1 VKKFFKSV
9 LVATVT
15 LVIVFLISYKF
26 FSLPVSPDSDN
37 QDFVVNQGDSLRQIA
52 KRLEL
57 NGLIKNQY
65 FFILESYRTGLNSKL
80 QAGQFQLSPS
90 LSLSQVVSK
99 LSKGGSFDFWYTI
112 IPGQRLEE
120 FALDSEFETLA
131 RPSEGMLFPDKY
143 LIPQNYSNQQ
153 IIDLI
158 LKNYQQKF
166 PNLNYQ
172 DLILASLIE
181 REAKTFESKKM
192 ISGILKNRLGIN
204 MALQVDATVQY
215 ARDSQSKPEK
225 YWSPLSSSNLQI
237 KSAYNTYQNPGLPPA
252 PICNPGADS
261 INAALN
267 PTASDYIFYIT
278 GNDGQMYYAKTL
290 SQHNQNIAN
299 HLR

>member
-1 VKKFFKSV
+1 
-9 LVATVT
+9 
-15 LVIVFLISYKF
+15 
-26 FSLPVSPDSDN
+26 
-37 QDFVVNQGDSLRQIA
+37 
-52 KRLEL
+52 
-57 NGLIKNQY
+57 
-65 FFILESYRTGLNSKL
+65 
-80 QAGQFQLSPS
+80 
-90 LSLSQVVSK
+90 
-99 LSKGGSFDFWYTI
+99 
-112 IPGQRLEE
+112 
-120 FALDSEFETLA
+120 
-131 RPSEGMLFPDKY
+131 
-143 LIPQNYSNQQ
+143 
-153 IIDLI
+153 
-158 LKNYQQKF
+158 
-166 PNLNYQ
+166 
-172 DLILASLIE
+172 
-181 REAKTFESKKM
+181 
-192 ISGILKNRLGIN
+192 